1 MALDTFSALKAS
13 IAGWLNRSDLTTV
26 IPDFITLAEARF
38 NREIRS
44 PEMETRATAPAAG
57 EYVALPTGFLGMRS
71 ICLDGSPDTP
81 LDYFAPQHL
90 KTIRAEGTAGSPRA
104 YTIVDDQI
112 LLVPAPSASP
122 SVEMVYF
129 ARLPALSDANATNWL
144 LTDHPDLYLAA
155 SLAAAE
161 AYVWND
167 ERLPMWR
174 DTASAIIE
182 TINLAGD
189 KKRRGSAPL
198 VARGMTAFS

>member
-1 MALDTFSALKAS
+1 MALDTYANLKTS
-13 IAGWLNRSDLTTV
+13 IAGWLNRSNLTAV

-38 NREIRS
+38 NREIRA
-44 PEMETRATAPAAG
+44 PEMETRASVAASS

-71 ICLDGSPDTP
+71 IYLAGSPDRP

-90 KTIRAEGTAGSPRA
+90 KTLRAETAAGQPAA
-104 YTIVDDQI
+104 YTIVDDQL

-122 SVEMVYF
+122 TLEMVYF
-129 ARLPALSDANATNWL
+129 AKIPALSDANTTNWL
-144 LTDHPDLYLAA
+144 LTDHPDLYLSA

-161 AYVWND
+161 AYIWND

-174 DTASAIIE
+174 ETSTAIIDA
-182 TINLAGD
+182 INAAGD

-198 VARGMTAFS
+198 VARGMQAFS